1 MPSNHTISPDNTT
14 NHTVPS
20 NHTISPDNTTNHTIP
35 HNNAAPSPSSNTEP
49 LAPILEPSSSGLTI
63 PDNGIVIPD
72 SIYLSILIITIFAF
86 VVFLKKTVWNKKT
99 PMVYSALD
107 EDNEDNEGIEMT

>member
-1 MPSNHTISPDNTT
+1 
-14 NHTVPS
+14 VPS

-86 VVFLKKTVWNKKT
+86 VVFLKKTVWKKKT

-107 EDNEDNEGIEMT
+107 EDNEDNEDNEGIEMT